1 MNPTG
6 KLKIGFYLAA
16 IFAAGFVTG
25 VIVTVQVARHMM
37 PRPEDMAARWSRELQ
52 SRMNL
57 TPGQV
62 EKIRPII
69 NDAIGELRSRLSAD
83 MLLILSNHNA
93 LIADELTPEQKPK
106 FEQIEKEE
114 QGGIRALFGG
124 ETNGAPKK
132 P

>member
-25 VIVTVQVARHMM
+25 VIVTIQVGRHMM
-37 PRPEDMAARWSRELQ
+37 PGQADMAARWCRELQ

-62 EKIRPII
+62 EKIRPIL
-69 NDAIGELRSRLSAD
+69 NDAIGELKSQLSAD
-83 MLLILSNHNA
+83 MLLNLSNHDA
-93 LIADELTPEQKPK
+93 LIAAELTPEQKPK
-106 FEQIEKEE
+106 FDQIQKEE
-114 QGGIRALFGG
+114 QDMIRDLFGG